1 VTSAWAMASLI
12 LAPLAAA
19 VLAFARPKRG
29 RALAI
34 ATAAVV
40 GAAVVQLT
48 RHVLA
53 GGVRVHT
60 VGGWGAP
67 LGIDLRA
74 DGLAVFMLGIAAG
87 VCLAIT
93 VYAPG
98 YFGADHDPGAARRG
112 RYFWPLFLFLW
123 TALDALLLSSD
134 IFNLYVTL
142 ELLSF
147 GAVALVALAGTREAL
162 AAALRYLFISLA
174 ASLFYLLGVGL
185 VYGHCSTVDL
195 ARLAAA
201 GKQDPALWIALVLM
215 TGGLMAKAALVPLHV
230 WLPPAH
236 ANAPAPVSALLSAL
250 VVKGPFYI
258 LIRLWFEA
266 FAGLVTPGAAQIVG
280 VLGAAAIVW
289 GSLNALRQSRLKLLV
304 AYSTVAQL
312 GYLFLLVPLAL
323 PREAGFMGWAGGLMF
338 LGAHACAKT
347 AMFLSAGNILHA
359 AGHDRIADLDGMTHG
374 LPVSV
379 SAFALS
385 GVSLIGLP
393 PSGGFAGKWLLLN
406 AALAQ
411 GRWWFAAVILAGSLL
426 AAAYVMRFLRRAF
439 TRVDEPVMPN
449 PIPRAM
455 EWTALGLAGLAVVL
469 GFTSA
474 WAIGLL
480 RIGAP
485 VAGAAVAGGLV
496 P

>member
-1 VTSAWAMASLI
+1 MTPAWAMACLV

-19 VLAFARPKRG
+19 ALAFVRPAWG
-29 RALAI
+29 RALALG
-34 ATAAVV
+34 TSAAV
-40 GAAVVQLT
+40 GTAVVQVI

-53 GGVRVHT
+53 DGTLVHRA
-60 VGGWGAP
+60 GGWGAP
-67 LGIDLRA
+67 LGIEFRA
-74 DGLAVFMLGIAAG
+74 DGLSAFMLAVAAG
-87 VCLAIT
+87 VCFAIT

-98 YFGADHDPGAARRG
+98 YFAAGHDRGAARRG

-147 GAVALVALAGTREAL
+147 GAIALVALAGTREAL

-185 VYGHCSTVDL
+185 VYGHCATVDL
-195 ARLAAA
+195 ARLAAGA
-201 GKQDPALWIALVLM
+201 RTDPVLVVALALM
-215 TGGLMAKAALVPLHV
+215 TGGLLAKAALVPFHV
-230 WLPPAH
+230 WLPSAH

-250 VVKGPFYI
+250 VVKGPFCV
-258 LIRLWFEA
+258 LLRLWFEA
-266 FAGLVTPGAAQIVG
+266 FAALVTPAAAQILG
-280 VLGAAAIVW
+280 GLGAAAIVW
-289 GSLNALRQSRLKLLV
+289 GSLSALSQPRLKLLV

-312 GYLFLLVPLAL
+312 GYLFLLVPLAV
-323 PREAGFMGWAGGLMF
+323 PREAGFMGWAGGLML

-347 AMFLSAGNILHA
+347 AMFLAAGNILHA
-359 AGHDRIADLDGMTHG
+359 AGHDRIADLDGITHV

-411 GRWWFAAVILAGSLL
+411 GRWWCAAVVLAGSLL
-426 AAAYVMRFLRRAF
+426 AAAYVMRVLTHAF
-439 TRVDEPVMPN
+439 TQVEEPLMPN

-469 GFTSA
+469 GFTSS
-474 WAIGLL
+474 WAVDLL
-480 RIGAP
+480 RAGAP
-485 VAGAAVAGGLV
+485 VAGAAVAGGLL